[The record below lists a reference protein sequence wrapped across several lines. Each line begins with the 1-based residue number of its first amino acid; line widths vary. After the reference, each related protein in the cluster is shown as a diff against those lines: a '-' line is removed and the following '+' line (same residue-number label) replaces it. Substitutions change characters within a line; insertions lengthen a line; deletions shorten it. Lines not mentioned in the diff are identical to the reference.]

1 MRTAYELY
9 QVAFVR
15 HSDSEMSIEA
25 LNRRGR
31 VYTATLRRSDDRY
44 WEGYTDFKGLTNR
57 KVFKGIIQEFLQDL
71 VNEVREYDKRWYD
84 LHCMVRVEENG
95 NRPLTWEET
104 YGGGLIKEDEPTFK
118 GGVTFLVQRYE
129 Q

>member
-15 HSDSEMSIEA
+15 HNHSEMTIEA
-25 LNRRGR
+25 LNRKGQVLLAHLKR
-31 VYTATLRRSDDRY
+31 TDDRY
-44 WEGYTDFKGLTNR
+44 WEGVTDFGFSTK
-57 KVFKGIIQEFLQDL
+57 KVFKAIVQEFLQAL

-84 LHCMVRVEENG
+84 LHCVVRVEADG

-104 YGGGLIKEDEPTFK
+104 YGGGLINEDEPTFK
-118 GGVTFLVQRYE
+118 GGVTFLVERYE
-129 Q
+129 

>member
-15 HSDSEMSIEA
+15 HSNSEMTIEA
-25 LNRRGR
+25 LNRKGR
-31 VYTATLRRSDDRY
+31 VFIAHLKRTNDGY
-44 WEGYTDFKGLTNR
+44 WEGSTDFGFRTK
-57 KVFKGIIQEFLQDL
+57 KVFKGIVVEFLQAL
-71 VNEVREYDKRWYD
+71 VKEVKDYDKRWYD

-95 NRPLTWEET
+95 NRPLKWEET
-104 YGGGLIKEDEPTFK
+104 YSGGLIKEDEPTFK
-118 GGVTFLVQRYE
+118 GGVTFLTERYE

>member
-31 VYTATLRRSDDRY
+31 VYTATLRRTDDRY
-44 WEGYTDFKGLTNR
+44 WEGYTDFKGLS
-57 KVFKGIIQEFLQDL
+57 KKKIFKGIVIEFLQDL
-71 VNEVREYDKRWYD
+71 VSEVREYDKRWYE
-84 LHCMVRVEENG
+84 LHCVVRVEEDG

-104 YGGGLIKEDEPTFK
+104 YGGGLINEAEPDFK
-118 GGVTFLVQRYE
+118 GGVAFLVERYE
-129 Q
+129 

>member
-15 HSDSEMSIEA
+15 HNHSEMTIEA
-25 LNRRGR
+25 LNRKGQVLLAHLKR
-31 VYTATLRRSDDRY
+31 TDDRY
-44 WEGYTDFKGLTNR
+44 WEGVTDFGFSTK
-57 KVFKGIIQEFLQDL
+57 KVFKAIVQEFLQDL
-71 VNEVREYDKRWYD
+71 VNEAREYDKRWYD

-104 YGGGLIKEDEPTFK
+104 YSGGLINEDEPTFK
-118 GGVTFLVQRYE
+118 GGVTFLTERYE

>member
-25 LNRRGR
+25 LNRKGG
-31 VYTATLRRSDDRY
+31 VYVARLIRTEDRY
-44 WEGYTDFKGLTNR
+44 WEGFTDFGLSTK
-57 KVFKGIIQEFLQDL
+57 KVFKGIVIEFLQAL
-71 VNEVREYDKRWYD
+71 VKEVKDYDKRWYD
-84 LHCMVRVEENG
+84 LHCVVRCEIDG

-104 YGGGLIKEDEPTFK
+104 YGGGLINEDEPTFK
-118 GGVTFLVQRYE
+118 GGVTFLVERYE

>member
-9 QVAFVR
+9 QVAFIR
-15 HSDSEMSIEA
+15 HSDSSMSIEA
-25 LNRRGR
+25 LDRKGR
-31 VYTATLRRSDDRY
+31 VFVAHLKRTDDRY
-44 WEGYTDFKGLTNR
+44 WEGVTDFRGLTNR

-104 YGGGLIKEDEPTFK
+104 YSRGFINEDEPTFK

-129 Q
+129 

>member
-15 HSDSEMSIEA
+15 HNHSEMTIEA
-25 LNRRGR
+25 LNRKGQVFIAHLKR
-31 VYTATLRRSDDRY
+31 TDDRY
-44 WEGYTDFKGLTNR
+44 WEGVTDFKGLSER
-57 KVFKGIIQEFLQDL
+57 KIFKGIVIEFLRDL

-84 LHCMVRVEENG
+84 LHCVVRCEIDG

-104 YGGGLIKEDEPTFK
+104 YGGGLINEDEPDFK
-118 GGVTFLVQRYE
+118 GGVTFLVERYE

>member
-1 MRTAYELY
+1 MRTAFHLY

-15 HSDSEMSIEA
+15 HSNSDMTIEA
-25 LNRRGR
+25 LNRRGKIFVAHLKR
-31 VYTATLRRSDDRY
+31 TDDRY
-44 WEGYTDFKGLTNR
+44 WEGCTDFGFSTK
-57 KVFKGIIQEFLQDL
+57 KVFKGIVVEFLQAL
-71 VNEVREYDKRWYD
+71 VKEVKDYDKRWYD
-84 LHCMVRVEENG
+84 LHCVVRCEVDG

-104 YGGGLIKEDEPTFK
+104 YGGGLINEDEPDFK